1 MFFVDPILKGIDSSF
16 ISFPDNQDAL
26 DVIDKKGPS
35 IFSVLDDMSFAPGAN
50 DEKFVSNL
58 YQRIDP
64 KSTRFVA
71 NSLHQGKRKFVIK
84 HYAGPVQYST
94 EKWIEKNK
102 DEVPKAMVKL
112 LESSS
117 NQFVTMLATVLDDQ
131 EEKNTPTARKRTK
144 KTVAKQFSTQLKNL
158 RIKIGT
164 TNPYFVRCIK
174 PNQEL
179 VADHFSHDVVLDQL
193 KSLGVLEAVRVSRSG
208 FSKSYS
214 HEGTA
219 DSEAYL

>member
-1 MFFVDPILKGIDSSF
+1 
-16 ISFPDNQDAL
+16 
-26 DVIDKKGPS
+26 
-35 IFSVLDDMSFAPGAN
+35 MSFAPGAS
-50 DEKFVSNL
+50 DEKFASNL
-58 YQRIDP
+58 YQKMDP

-71 NSLHQGKRKFVIK
+71 NSLHQGNRKFVIN

-102 DEVPKAMVKL
+102 DEVPRAMVKL

-117 NQFVTMLATVLDDQ
+117 SRFVNMLATVLDDP
-131 EEKNTPTARKRTK
+131 EEKNTPTARKRSK

-158 RIKIGT
+158 RTKIGT

-179 VADHFSHDVVLDQL
+179 VPDHFSHDVVLDQL

-208 FSKSYS
+208 FSKSYT
-214 HEGTA
+214 HEGTNNIHA
-219 DSEAYL
+219 SYRL